1 MNNEAII
8 RLGFFFGVFALMSI
22 WELLAPRR
30 FLTTPKKVRWFSNL
44 VIVLANS
51 LLLRLVVPILPVG
64 VALMAQ
70 ERRWGLLNA
79 FHPPYWLAVIAGVVI
94 LDCVI
99 YLQHLIFH
107 IVPPFWRIHRMHHAD
122 LDLDVTSGLRF
133 HPIEIILS
141 LGLKLATVALLG
153 PPALAVL
160 IFEVVLNATSM
171 FNHSNV
177 YIPLGID
184 KVLRLFVVTPDMHRV
199 HHSIIMRESNN
210 NYGFSLPWWDRLF
223 GTYRSQP
230 EAGHKGMTI
239 GLALYRNAR
248 YLTLPWMLIMPFFSK
263 PDK

>member
-1 MNNEAII
+1 MENEAIT

-122 LDLDVTSGLRF
+122 LDLDVTSGLRLQ
-133 HPIEIILS
+133 PNEIILS
-141 LGLKLATVALLG
+141 LGHKLATVALLG

-184 KVLRLFVVTPDMHRV
+184 KVLRLFVVTPDINRV

-263 PDK
+263 PGK